1 MNPPTWQDRQATSSQ
16 PRADAGTGRT
26 TGAVFRRR
34 TVLAAAAGLGA
45 AGLGAIG
52 LGIAD
57 LVSGGPSYTFA
68 DEFDGPAG
76 SAPDPSKWTYDL
88 GGGGWGNGE
97 LETYTSS
104 RENSFLDGNGNL
116 VIRATRTVTQGTA
129 AYRSARLKTLGKF
142 TQYHG
147 TFEARIK
154 LDPQEGTWPAWWMM
168 GANIGTVG
176 WPKCGEVDILE
187 NFGDSGDVLTSVH
200 ALDRT
205 GSGASTKR
213 SSVAVDSNWHTWRL
227 RWAPAGLTF
236 FKDGA
241 RYMDVGPSQVP
252 NWPFSSGVPMFMLL
266 NLAIGGGSGS
276 PARTRFPVD
285 MLVDYVHVW

>member
-1 MNPPTWQDRQATSSQ
+1 M
-16 PRADAGTGRT
+16 
-26 TGAVFRRR
+26 RRR
-34 TVLAAAAGLGA
+34 AVLAAAAGLGA
-45 AGLGAIG
+45 AGLGAMG

-68 DEFDGPAG
+68 DDFDGPAG
-76 SAPDPSKWTYDL
+76 SAPDPSKWGYDL

-116 VIRATRTVTQGTA
+116 VIRATKTAGQRTST
-129 AYRSARLKTLGKF
+129 YRSARLKTLGKF
-142 TQYHG
+142 SQYHG

-176 WPKCGEVDILE
+176 WPKCGEVNILE
-187 NFGDSGDVLTSVH
+187 NFGDSADVLTSVH
-200 ALDRT
+200 TLNT
-205 GSGASTKR
+205 GGSGTFTKR
-213 SSVAVDSNWHTWRL
+213 SSTAVDSSWHTWRL
-227 RWAPAGLTF
+227 HWAPAGLTF
-236 FKDGA
+236 LKDGA
-241 RYMDVGPSQVP
+241 RYMEVRPSHVP

-266 NLAIGGGSGS
+266 NLAIGGGAGS
-276 PARTRFPVD
+276 PTRTRFPVN
-285 MLVDYVHVW
+285 MLVDYVRVW